1 MLFDPTRPVLSL
13 LVLAFCIT
21 ILWAAI
27 TATMTLQRIAT
38 SIELLVRQKEKLGA
52 NWKIKRRFAQTM
64 PRQRIPHANESWE
77 SSSTPVRVE
86 QLTDNATL
94 KALAD
99 SGSIRSVGTLTIFEA
114 VLPNPKNH

>member
-1 MLFDPTRPVLSL
+1 LAGEFYAAKVNPSDYKKSNSTKYPSCLPSTLEDAMVPGWGIFLQRSAFMLFDPTRPVLSL

-52 NWKIKRRFAQTM
+52 N
-64 PRQRIPHANESWE
+64 
-77 SSSTPVRVE
+77 
-86 QLTDNATL
+86 
-94 KALAD
+94 
-99 SGSIRSVGTLTIFEA
+99 
-114 VLPNPKNH
+114 